1 MLLIKRYLIF
11 TTLHKIKFIEKVA
24 EDSRL
29 KGGEARVAIL
39 LICYANTKT
48 GRCFPAQETIA
59 NRLNLSVRQVNH
71 LVGKLVKADHIRR
84 LKKGNKGAG
93 SNEYDLQFTRFND
106 DPDIRKYSS
115 NAQEVLKTKYRKYTS
130 YETRNETSYKTKEDE
145 ERILLGRVSFVKK
158 GIRLGSISQVDLQEM
173 LQRGLITE
181 KEFKDYD

>member
-11 TTLHKIKFIEKVA
+11 STLHKIKFIEKVA
-24 EDSRL
+24 EDPRL

-71 LVGKLVKADHIRR
+71 LIGKLVKVKHIKR

-93 SNEYDLQFTRFND
+93 SNEYDLQFAYFND
-106 DPDIRKYSS
+106 DADIRKYSS
-115 NAQEVLKTKYRKYTS
+115 NKQEVLKSKYRKYTS
-130 YETRNETSYKTKEDE
+130 YETRKETSYETVVKEKNSLE
-145 ERILLGRVSFVKK
+145 EYVSFVKRSHH
-158 GIRLGSISQVDLQEM
+158 IPSISDDMVEEM
-173 LQRGLITE
+173 LRRQLIT
-181 KEFKDYD
+181 KEEYKKW

>member
-1 MLLIKRYLIF
+1 M
-11 TTLHKIKFIEKVA
+11 A

-29 KGGEARVAIL
+29 KGGEARVAGL
-39 LICYANTKT
+39 LIGYANTKT
-48 GRCFPAQETIA
+48 GRCFPAQDTLA
-59 NRLNLSVRQVNH
+59 KRLNLSIRQVNH

-93 SNEYDLQFTRFND
+93 SNEYDLQFARFND
-106 DPDIRKYSS
+106 DPDIKKYSS

-181 KEFKDYD
+181 EEYKKW